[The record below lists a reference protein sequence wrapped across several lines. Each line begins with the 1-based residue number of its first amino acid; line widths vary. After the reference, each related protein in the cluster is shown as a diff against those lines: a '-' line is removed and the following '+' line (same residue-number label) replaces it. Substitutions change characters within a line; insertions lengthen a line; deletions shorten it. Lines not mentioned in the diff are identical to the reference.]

1 LLIARCFYAEFS
13 NVEARFSAL
22 QAYLPFKFVK
32 FRGAKVFAAATI
44 MITPHGSAECGIM
57 GAGLWY
63 FGSS

>member
-1 LLIARCFYAEFS
+1 
-13 NVEARFSAL
+13 VEARFSAL